1 VIILLFSHLQNA
13 DVAPHDDK
21 DKKILTLYSDFTC
34 PMCYLAFLRLRQAL
48 QELPPE
54 QRVHLKHGPYQ
65 MDATL
70 PEQGVDKYA
79 FLSTLMPP
87 EVLDQ
92 IIEELSNDFRTEYG
106 MEMEPRGLLGNSAAA
121 HRLALYAQDNYP
133 EDVAWNLKES
143 LFQIHCLQ
151 GKSMGDPVALRE
163 AARSCGLMTNN
174 KMNKDASKA
183 VEDVLGASDKKY
195 AAAMGRQI
203 MRAQEILGINEIPA
217 LVLSKKE
224 LGDCQDIV
232 LPEAKDIKT
241 VKGFKELL
249 EIKVV

>member
-1 VIILLFSHLQNA
+1 
-13 DVAPHDDK
+13 
-21 DKKILTLYSDFTC
+21 
-34 PMCYLAFLRLRQAL
+34 MCYLTFLRLRQAL

-54 QRVHLKHGPYQ
+54 QRVLLKHGPYQ
-65 MDATL
+65 LDATL
-70 PEQGVDKYA
+70 PEQGVDKYE

-92 IIEELSNDFRTEYG
+92 IIEGLCEEFRTDFG

-133 EDVAWNLKES
+133 EDVAWKLKEE

-151 GKSMGDPVALRE
+151 GKSMGDREALRE
-163 AARSCGLMTNN
+163 AARSCGLMSSG
-174 KMNKDASKA
+174 KKKKDVSKA
-183 VEDVLGASDKKY
+183 VEDVIGASNKEY

-203 MRAQEILGINEIPA
+203 MRAQEILGINEVPA
-217 LVLSKKE
+217 LVLSE
-224 LGDCQDIV
+224 TGMDDTV
-232 LPEAKDIKT
+232 LPGAIKDIKS

-249 EIKVV
+249 EEKVA